1 MNYSKALQYFA
12 QDINSDV
19 FYDPEKYF
27 GPNYASVLNFWWYL
41 ESLTRE
47 QLLELQENYD
57 LNSGQYNMRYQ
68 VLVEY
73 AESIVGFDNRYRAVT
88 ASRSH
93 VRDIIGQF
101 PNIPAPVTLELM
113 AMHTILDKGEEL
125 IFVPMLPF

>member
-1 MNYSKALQYFA
+1 MNYSKAHQHFA
-12 QDINSDV
+12 QNITSDV
-19 FYDPEKYF
+19 FYNPEKYL

-93 VRDIIGQF
+93 VGDIIGQF